1 MGGATR
7 KKKPG
12 TSAALRIGRLLRP
25 HWKALALTLAAL
37 VGETAADV
45 LQPWPIKIIID
56 NVVQSKPIGGW
67 LGAIVSAVL
76 PANRYATLNLAV
88 AAVAGI
94 AIVDAASNYAE
105 KYLTTRVAQWV
116 AHDLRRSV
124 YQHLQRLSLADHRES
139 HAGDLMMR
147 MTSDISAIQ
156 DFITSALVGVIVN
169 VLTIAGILGVMFYVN
184 WRFTLLATLRR
195 PDPVRRR
202 LRLHAADQGR
212 VARRA
217 QARGRAVVGRRRSAL
232 VDSRRAGVRA
242 RGLRGSPVR
251 VREPQQR
258 GSGAAGPERE
268 GKAVADRQPDHRRR
282 HVSRARLW
290 RPPRDRR
297 LDQRRRARRLP
308 AVSQQAVQAD
318 SRSVEAHRHH
328 REGVGRLRADPGSPG
343 AREPRPRSA
352 DAREA
357 PALRGAIEF
366 DGVSFGYG
374 DTTVLSDVSF
384 RIEPG
389 QVAAIVGPSGT
400 GKSTIVSL
408 ITRFY
413 DPLSGAVRIDGTD
426 IREYSLK
433 SLRDQISFVLQDTLL
448 FRATIWEN
456 IAYGKPDA
464 SIEDTVRAAT
474 LANAHEFITEL
485 PQGYATMVGDRGL
498 TLSGG
503 QRQRIAIA
511 RAIVRNTPILI
522 LDEPTS
528 GLDAASEHAVV
539 DALDRLMK
547 GRTTVVIAHHLGT
560 IRHADVIFVVK
571 GARIVE
577 QGTHDAADRDG
588 RRLPRAAPPADGRY
602 GVVCG
607 RAIR

>member
-1 MGGATR
+1 LCVVGGGTR
-7 KKKPG
+7 KKKPTTG
-12 TSAALRIGRLLRP
+12 AAALRIGRLLRP
-25 HWKALALTLAAL
+25 HWKTLALTLGAL
-37 VGETAADV
+37 VGETLADV
-45 LQPWPIKIIID
+45 LQPWPIKIVID
-56 NVVQSKPIGGW
+56 NVVQSKPLGGW

-76 PANRYATLNLAV
+76 PANHYATLNLAV
-88 AAVAGI
+88 GAVAGI
-94 AIVDAASNYAE
+94 AIMDAASNYAE

-169 VLTIAGILGVMFYVN
+169 LLTIAGILGVMFYVN
-184 WRFTLLATLRR
+184 WRFTLLALSVVPVLFVVVYVYTRR
-195 PDPVRRR
+195 IKAASRAVRKREGELLSGVAEVLSSIHVVQAFAREDYEDRR
-202 LRLHAADQGR
+202 FASESRSNVEAGL
-212 VARRA
+212 
-217 QARGRAVVGRRRSAL
+217 QARSEKAKLSPIVNLIVAVGTCLVLAYGGRLAIGGSI
-232 VDSRRAGVRA
+232 SAGVLVVFLLYLNKLYKPIRDLSKLTDTIA
-242 RGLRGSPVR
+242 KASVGYERIEEVLELESR
-251 VREPQQR
+251 VR
-258 GSGAAGPERE
+258 
-268 GKAVADRQPDHRRR
+268 D
-282 HVSRARLW
+282 L
-290 RPPRDRR
+290 
-297 LDQRRRARRLP
+297 
-308 AVSQQAVQAD
+308 
-318 SRSVEAHRHH
+318 
-328 REGVGRLRADPGSPG
+328 PG
-343 AREPRPRSA
+343 ARQ
-352 DAREA
+352 A
-357 PALRGAIEF
+357 PALRGAIAF
-366 DGVSFGYG
+366 DRVSFGYG

-413 DPLSGAVRIDGTD
+413 DPLSGAVRVDGTD
-426 IREYSLK
+426 IREYTLK

-539 DALDRLMK
+539 DALDRLMT
-547 GRTTVVIAHHLGT
+547 GRTTIVIAHHLGT

-571 GARIVE
+571 GSRIIE
-577 QGTHDAADRDG
+577 QGTHDELMATGGTYRELHRRQTADT
-588 RRLPRAAPPADGRY
+588 
-602 GVVCG
+602 V
-607 RAIR
+607 